1 MSQGGLPAINPFR
14 PPESGGEHFLD
25 IGGAQAR
32 LTEFATWLPEHP
44 GSGFVLVSGGS
55 GTGKSTLIRR
65 CVDHWRVSASAQ
77 QATLQLVDPP
87 GQPRGTPVA
96 ISKRR
101 TAVCS
106 AIVSTL
112 RAQDALPV
120 DVLAAAEA
128 RVEHTREFY
137 RLLSAELV
145 TRNTVLALHL
155 PPVDDRLSEAKDY
168 VQCTQPGIIFFAESA
183 YLSDAEL
190 ASLSLAGALVLKLR
204 ELGDGELRTFIADRT
219 GRGVGVFP
227 GMREDTAVRLSTKIH
242 TIGQAQDR
250 LYRVYENRLRRDDR
264 YSSEDWIDYDDVMSP
279 DGSQLTEFDLTP
291 RMESRSNVAWF
302 HDLPTRDN
310 VLHRKALAEVLALRL
325 RENHRDHSDSSLLM
339 HIDGAWGTGKTTLL
353 SLLEEQLVRERT
365 TDEPSH
371 DQPTTMDH
379 TRFTVVRFDAW
390 QQSRLALPWWSLL
403 SSLRSAVL
411 RQRKVTRPLL
421 YVREA
426 LARARRAGGRYLL
439 PVLLL
444 PSLAALVWLGM
455 SSLLIGENSADVMKA
470 VSGGVSTL
478 VLLWSGAKV
487 VNRTLLWR
495 SARGARLFE
504 QTDSNP
510 TGRIVEQFTWYLDRS
525 QRPVVFLID
534 DLDRCKHDYVVD
546 LLDTVQTMIRGY
558 PEHSGTDVP
567 CAASFVVAA
576 DGAWIR
582 SAYTIEHDL
591 PETQAGTL
599 GHRFSDKLFQF
610 SVPMPRLSGG
620 DRDMLLRHLLLGRDT
635 QTPTDEIREA
645 HAELEAA
652 RGDEK
657 GILALLNRIT
667 KREVLDAVAPAAA
680 LAVSAPGTGAPAEH
694 RLVRFGPLLSG
705 NPREI
710 KLFLNTYGM
719 LRAIRTLESNTVEP
733 DVLALWSVLRVRWPA
748 VADHLQ
754 HEPES
759 VRAIREPRWWSTDFP
774 EHLRSAIREP
784 ALRAVVTHP
793 EGGPLTAYAIR
804 QCCGT
809 L

>member
-1 MSQGGLPAINPFR
+1 MTQGGLPAVNPFR
-14 PPESGGEHFLD
+14 PQESGAEHFVD
-25 IGGAQAR
+25 VGGAHAQLA
-32 LTEFATWLPEHP
+32 EFTAWLPEHSD
-44 GSGFVLVSGGS
+44 SGFVLVSGGS

-65 CVDHWRVSASAQ
+65 CVAHWQAGLPPH
-77 QATLQLVDPP
+77 ATLQLVDLSER
-87 GQPRGTPVA
+87 PRGMPMAV
-96 ISKRR
+96 SKRR
-101 TAVCS
+101 AAVCS
-106 AIVSTL
+106 VTVSTL
-112 RAQDALPV
+112 RARGALPSG
-120 DVLAAAEA
+120 VLDAVEG
-128 RVEHTREFY
+128 RVAHPDEFY
-137 RLLSAELV
+137 RFLSAALIARNIVLV
-145 TRNTVLALHL
+145 LHL
-155 PPVDDRLSEAKDY
+155 PPVGELLSEAKDY
-168 VQCTQPGIIFFAESA
+168 VQSVQPGIVFFAESD
-183 YLSDAEL
+183 YLTDPQL
-190 ASLSLAGALVLKLR
+190 DSLSLAGALVLRLH
-204 ELGDGELRTFIADRT
+204 ELGDGELSAFIADRT
-219 GRGVGVFP
+219 RRAVGVFP
-227 GMREDTAVRLSTKIH
+227 GMRDNTIDRLSRKIH
-242 TIGQAQDR
+242 TIGQAQNR
-250 LYRVYENRLRRDDR
+250 LYRVYENRLRRGDQ
-264 YSSEDWIDYDDVMSP
+264 YGSENWVEYEDVMSSDGNRLIEP
-279 DGSQLTEFDLTP
+279 DPTP
-291 RMESRSNVAWF
+291 VVEPQSNVAWF
-302 HDLPTRDN
+302 HDLPARNDI
-310 VLHRKALAEVLALRL
+310 LRRKALAEVLALRL
-325 RENHRDHSDSSLLM
+325 RENHRDHPDSSLLM

-353 SLLEEQLVRERT
+353 SLLEKQLVQGRLPDDLPYEQPDTPER
-365 TDEPSH
+365 
-371 DQPTTMDH
+371 

-426 LARARRAGGRYLL
+426 VARARRAGGRYLL
-439 PVLLL
+439 PLLVL
-444 PSLAALVWLGM
+444 PVLAALVWLGM
-455 SSLLIGENSADVMKA
+455 SRLLPGENSADVMKA
-470 VSGGVSTL
+470 VSGGLSAL

-510 TGRIVEQFTWYLDRS
+510 TGRIVQQFSWYLDRS
-525 QRPVVFLID
+525 RLPVIFLID
-534 DLDRCKHDYVVD
+534 DLDRCKQEYVVD

-558 PEHSGTDVP
+558 PEHSGTGAP
-567 CAASFVVAA
+567 RAASFVVAA

-582 SAYTIEHDL
+582 TAYTTEHNV
-591 PETQAGTL
+591 PETQTETL

-620 DRDMLLRHLLLGRDT
+620 DRDTLLRHLLPDGET
-635 QTPTDEIREA
+635 QTPTDEIDEA
-645 HAELEAA
+645 RAQLQDA

-667 KREVLDAVAPAAA
+667 TREVLDAVAPAAA
-680 LAVSAPGTGAPAEH
+680 VAVSASGTTTPTEPK
-694 RLVRFGPLLSG
+694 LVRFGPLLSG

-719 LRAIRTLESNTVEP
+719 LRAIRTLEGNTVEP

-774 EHLRSAIREP
+774 EHLRSAIRDS

-793 EGGPLTAYAIR
+793 EGGPLTAHAIR